1 MRHLLL
7 TFVLLAPL
15 CLLSISTSGPAQAQP
30 GKNLYRVD
38 QLPGTAKQI
47 EAGKQA
53 FVVCGGC
60 HGAAGAGV
68 QGLAPRLNSPNWL
81 ATVSNDYLA
90 TTIREGRTGS
100 NMVPW
105 DGGLGE
111 ETVDNIVSYI
121 RSWQTTEGVKLDESE
136 LQGDAE
142 TGSKLFLDICAA
154 CHGVRGAGYAAG
166 VDGIGIGRRSY
177 LSVATNGMIREM
189 MRSGKDK
196 TPMESFTKGSAVVI
210 DDLSDAEVDSII
222 AHLRAQAW

>member
-1 MRHLLL
+1 MRR
-7 TFVLLAPL
+7 FLLAL
-15 CLLSISTSGPAQAQP
+15 AILALLPALAYAQ
-30 GKNLYRVD
+30 KTVFRAD
-38 QLPGTAKQI
+38 QTPGTAEAV

-68 QGLAPRLNSPNWL
+68 QGLAPRLNSQNWL

-90 TTIREGRTGS
+90 TTIRTGRAGS

-111 ETVDNIVSYI
+111 ETVDNVVAYI
-121 RSWQTTEGVKLDESE
+121 RSWQTADGIKLDESA
-136 LQGDAE
+136 LKGDAKA
-142 TGSKLFLDICAA
+142 GGALFLDICAT

-166 VDGIGIGRRSY
+166 VDGIGIGRRGY
-177 LSVATNGMIREM
+177 LSVATNGMLREM
-189 MRSGKDK
+189 MRNGKDK

-210 DDLSDAEVDSII
+210 EDLSAEDVDGII
-222 AHLRAQAW
+222 AYLRSQAW

>member
-1 MRHLLL
+1 MHRALL
-7 TFVLLAPL
+7 TVLLIA
-15 CLLSISTSGPAQAQP
+15 LLPALAAAGKTIYRADQA
-30 GKNLYRVD
+30 
-38 QLPGTAKQI
+38 PGTAEQV

-81 ATVSNDYLA
+81 ATVSNAYLA
-90 TTIREGRTGS
+90 TTIREGRSGS

-105 DGGLGE
+105 DRGLGE
-111 ETVDNIVSYI
+111 ETVDNVVSYI
-121 RSWQTTEGVKLDESE
+121 RSWQTLEGIKLDESP
-136 LQGDAE
+136 LTGDVQ
-142 TGSKLFLDICAA
+142 TGAALFRDICAA

-166 VDGIGIGRRSY
+166 VDGIGIGRRGY

-189 MRSGKDK
+189 VRNGKDK
-196 TPMESFTKGSAVVI
+196 TPMESFTKGSAVII
-210 DDLSDAEVDSII
+210 DDLTAADVDSII

>member
-1 MRHLLL
+1 MRR
-7 TFVLLAPL
+7 FLLAL
-15 CLLSISTSGPAQAQP
+15 ALVSLVPALAFAQKTVLRADQA
-30 GKNLYRVD
+30 
-38 QLPGTAKQI
+38 PGTAEQI

-68 QGLAPRLNSPNWL
+68 QGLAPRLNSQNWL
-81 ATVSNDYLA
+81 ATVSNEYLA
-90 TTIREGRTGS
+90 KTIREGRAGS

-111 ETVDNIVSYI
+111 DTVDNVVAYI
-121 RSWQTTEGVKLDESE
+121 RSWQTVSGVKLDESPLKGDIDAGGE
-136 LQGDAE
+136 LFRDV
-142 TGSKLFLDICAA
+142 CAS

-166 VDGIGIGRRSY
+166 VDGIGIGRRGY

-189 MRSGKDK
+189 LRNGKDK

-210 DDLSDAEVDSII
+210 EDLSAEDVDGII
-222 AHLRAQAW
+222 RYLRSQAW